1 MNLRIKS
8 IIIIYINR
16 SNNGCNRINTS
27 NGKVSSVS
35 NIIIPWYLK

>member
-8 IIIIYINR
+8 VIIISINR
-16 SNNGCNRINTS
+16 SNNDCNRINITISS

-35 NIIIPWYLK
+35 NIIIP